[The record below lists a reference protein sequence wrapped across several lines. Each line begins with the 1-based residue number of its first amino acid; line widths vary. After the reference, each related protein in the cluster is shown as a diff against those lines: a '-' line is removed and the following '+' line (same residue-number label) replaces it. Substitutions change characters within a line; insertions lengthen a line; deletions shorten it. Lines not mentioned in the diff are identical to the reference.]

1 MVPNRKDS
9 RYNWEILKILFIWFV
24 ICGCVIFQRIFFNQ
38 CYTLNILEIKFS
50 LVISY
55 DIAKSSRIPF
65 DADIT
70 CQTSF
75 IKKLP
80 FTSYTLHR
88 SRIDTL
94 GTLGI
99 ELRRIIKFVSRYVQF
114 YLQIYSF

>member
-1 MVPNRKDS
+1 MLPNRKDS

-50 LVISY
+50 LAISY

-99 ELRRIIKFVSRYVQF
+99 ELR
-114 YLQIYSF
+114 